1 MRTRLPRAL
10 SRTTC
15 RRLAGAAAG
24 RIALAVACAVVAG
37 ATLSL
42 TACSAPEATEEA
54 ATPEAAVEGLAP
66 AAPDATQPVTAGR
79 AADVPP
85 PSPDRYRIPLSTG
98 AVAPKALA
106 AADIAQ
112 AIESRLAAVG
122 GGRAHMIVQ
131 LAAPPEAADIAS
143 LAERGITL
151 LDPLTR
157 VTWTA
162 AVTKSA
168 ASALDGEPSLR
179 WAGELAA
186 ADKLAAGARPGDEP
200 PDYMKQPDGKLAY
213 AVRFHKDVTAAEV
226 EALARDLGVT
236 VAGLDA
242 ATFGNVRTVAVVASP
257 DQLTAVAEAD
267 IVQWIEPAP
276 PPVKDL
282 NVGGA
287 QPLSNVGAV
296 QAAPF
301 NLDGTGVNVGIWEA
315 GPAVVDNAH
324 LDLTGRVNIQPGQS
338 ATRSDHAAHVAGTIG
353 GSGANVAAAEG
364 MAPNVTMASWSVE
377 TSAANPLEDV
387 NEMTAA
393 TTGTGGGLPVQVTN
407 HSYGAIIGWDFGF
420 TPPFSPN
427 QGLFG
432 AYTNRSAAF
441 DNLVVQSGLVIV
453 KSAGNDRNDA
463 PPAPVTGQPADCTQ
477 NGFAVFAD
485 CIDPFGSAKNVVT
498 VGAMNGANAI
508 AGFSSFGP
516 TDDGRIKPDVVAH
529 GVSLL
534 SLASSNFFSDSPNDN
549 DNNDDVVDSTTASV
563 TMSGTSMSAP
573 VVSGIAAL
581 LLQDAAANGNVL
593 TAEGVRALL
602 LGTARDVAGVGQ
614 ATVGPDYATG
624 WGIADAQ
631 AAATLRRQGGLAQAT
646 LTGTGAANAWRQSV
660 FVPAGLAELKV
671 TLAWND
677 PAGAVCPVGTTG
689 CLILVNDLDLRLIA
703 PDGTTFR
710 PWTLNAANP
719 GQAAVRNGGND
730 AVNTVEQVSVLNP
743 PCGAWTAVV
752 SANAGNLPFAP
763 QAFAVASLAANA
775 VPSVAVAASAVAD
788 EGAWVDV
795 TATVTDADV
804 ADALWVTWDWGDGS
818 TETVQLPETNA
829 VAETVTTRHRWG
841 DNGTFTVTATA
852 HDELGGCEKGGRAT
866 DTLAIVVNNVAP
878 SVDPPTV
885 QPPQPWP
892 GQAVSAAAAF
902 VDPGWLDDHTAT
914 VKWGD
919 APATA
924 TATAQ
929 KDHVA
934 PEDVGAVEATKPN
947 GYAVPGDYDVELCV
961 TDDDGDIGC
970 ASVPLRVELSPDMP
984 GVFTTA
990 NETTFLTWTGA
1001 LPGIVAAAKAK
1012 WRNGTGVAM
1021 TKWIYEA
1028 DDWLFFFQVTPNDVP
1043 NFDAD
1048 QPPDFDDNRLAI
1060 AVRKADFQR
1069 WFWCGIQLSG
1079 GGVGC
1084 HPQYGPPPASDGVLH
1099 PWVAARIVESR
1110 PHIFAM
1116 LQAIFE

>member
-1 MRTRLPRAL
+1 MHTQPSRVLPRTV
-10 SRTTC
+10 RQ
-15 RRLAGAAAG
+15 RIVGAAAG
-24 RIALAVACAVVAG
+24 RIALGVACALVGV
-37 ATLSL
+37 ATLPL
-42 TACSAPEATEEA
+42 AACTAPEATDEA
-54 ATPEAAVEGLAP
+54 ASPAPPVEGPAP
-66 AAPDATQPVTAGR
+66 AAPDATQSITDGA
-79 AADVPP
+79 AADAPQLA
-85 PSPDRYRIPLSTG
+85 PDAFRIPLSTG

-106 AADIAQ
+106 AADIAEVF
-112 AIESRLAAVG
+112 ASRLAAVG
-122 GGRAHMIVQ
+122 GGRAHVIVQ
-131 LAAPPEAADIAS
+131 LETPPEAADIAA

-162 AVTKSA
+162 AVTKTA
-168 ASALDGEPSLR
+168 ASALEGEPSLR

-186 ADKLAAGARPGDEP
+186 ADKLAEGARPDDEP
-200 PDYMKQPDGKLAY
+200 PPYMKQPDGKLAY
-213 AVRFHKDVTAAEV
+213 LVRFHKDVTAAEV

-236 VAGLDA
+236 LGGLDD
-242 ATFGNVRTVAVVASP
+242 ATFPIVRTVAVIASP
-257 DQLTAVAEAD
+257 EQLAAVAEAD

-276 PPVKDL
+276 PPERDL

-287 QPLSNVGAV
+287 QPLSNVGPV

-315 GPAVVDNAH
+315 GPAVVDAAH
-324 LDLTGRVNIQPGQS
+324 LDLAGRVTIQPNQ
-338 ATRSDHAAHVAGTIG
+338 ATTRSDHAAHVAGTIG
-353 GSGANVAAAEG
+353 ASGANVPAAEG
-364 MAPNVTMASWSVE
+364 MAPNVTIASWSVD
-377 TSAANPLEDV
+377 TTAANPLEDV

-393 TTGTGGGLPVQVTN
+393 ASGTGGGLPVQVTN
-407 HSYGAIIGWDFGF
+407 HSYGNVLGWDLR
-420 TPPFSPN
+420 TNPPVFWNN
-427 QGLFG
+427 QVLFG
-432 AYTNRSAAF
+432 AYTARSAAV
-441 DNLVVQSGLVIV
+441 DNLVVQSGLVVV
-453 KSAGNDRNDA
+453 KAAGNERNDA
-463 PPAPVTGQPADCTQ
+463 PPAVVTGQPADCTQ

-498 VGAMNGANAI
+498 VGAMDGANAI
-508 AGFSSFGP
+508 AVFSSFGP
-516 TDDGRIKPDVVAH
+516 TDDGRIKPDLVAH
-529 GVSLL
+529 GVNLT
-534 SLASSNFFSDSPNDN
+534 SLASSNCNCDLDNVPGDDVTDSP
-549 DNNDDVVDSTTASV
+549 TANT
-563 TMSGTSMSAP
+563 TMSGTSMSTP

-602 LGTARDVAGVGQ
+602 LGTARDVAGTGQ

-660 FVPAGLAELKV
+660 FAPAGLAELKV

-677 PAGAVCPVGTTG
+677 PAGAACPAGTTG
-689 CLILVNDLDLRLIA
+689 CQIVVNDLDLRLVA
-703 PDGTTFR
+703 PDGTTFQ

-730 AVNTVEQVSVLNP
+730 AANTVEQVAVLGP
-743 PCGAWTAVV
+743 QCGAWTAVV
-752 SANAGNLPFAP
+752 SANAGNLPLAP
-763 QAFAVASLAANA
+763 QTFAVASLAPNG
-775 VPSVAVAASAVAD
+775 VPSVAVSANPVAD
-788 EGAWVDV
+788 EGAWVDF

-804 ADALWVTWDWGDGS
+804 DDALWVTWDWGDGI
-818 TETVQLPETNA
+818 TETVQAPETNT
-829 VAETVTTRHRWG
+829 VAESVTTRHRWG
-841 DNGTFTVTATA
+841 DDGTFTVMATV
-852 HDELGGCEKGGRAT
+852 HDVLDGCEKGGRAT
-866 DTLAIVVNNVAP
+866 DTLAIVVHNVAP
-878 SVDPPTV
+878 SVDPPTIA
-885 QPPQPWP
+885 PPQPWP

-902 VDPGWLDDHTAT
+902 SDPGWLDDHTAT
-914 VKWGD
+914 VTWGD
-919 APATA
+919 APAAA

-934 PEDVGAVEATKPN
+934 PDDVGAVAAEKPN

-961 TDDDGDIGC
+961 TDDDGAIGC
-970 ASVPLRVELSPDMP
+970 ASAPLRVELSPDMP
-984 GVFTTA
+984 GMFVTA

-1001 LPGIVAAAKAK
+1001 LPGTVAAAKSK

-1028 DDWLFFFQVTPNDVP
+1028 DDWLYFFQVTPNDVP

-1048 QPPDFDDNRLAI
+1048 QPPDFEDNRLAI

-1069 WFWCGIQLSG
+1069 WFWCGIQLPG
-1079 GGVGC
+1079 AVGC
-1084 HPQYGPPPASDGVLH
+1084 HPQYGPPPDGDGVLH
-1099 PWVAARIVESR
+1099 PWVAARIVESQ

-1116 LQAIFE
+1116 LEAIYE

>member
-1 MRTRLPRAL
+1 MRIHRPRTLA
-10 SRTTC
+10 STTC
-15 RRLAGAAAG
+15 LRLVDALAGRTAP
-24 RIALAVACAVVAG
+24 LAVACALMAG
-37 ATLSL
+37 VTLSL
-42 TACSAPEATEEA
+42 AACSTPEATDEP
-54 ATPEAAVEGLAP
+54 ATSTTPVRDLAP
-66 AAPDATQPVTAGR
+66 AAPDATQPVTDGT
-79 AADVPP
+79 AADAPQVA
-85 PSPDRYRIPLSTG
+85 PDAYRIPLSTG

-131 LAAPPEAADIAS
+131 LATPPEAADIAS

-200 PDYMKQPDGKLAY
+200 PDYMRQPDGKLAY
-213 AVRFHKDVTAAEV
+213 AVRFYKDVTAAEV

-242 ATFGNVRTVAVVASP
+242 ATFDIVRTVAVIVSP
-257 DQLTAVAEAD
+257 DQLAEVAEAD

-276 PPVKDL
+276 PPEHDL

-387 NEMTAA
+387 NEMTNAA
-393 TTGTGGGLPVQVTN
+393 TGAGSGLPVQVTN
-407 HSYGAIIGWDFGF
+407 HSYGTRIGWRIGP
-420 TPPFSPN
+420 TLAYTSN

-441 DNLVVQSGLVIV
+441 DNLVAQSGLVVV

-534 SLASSNFFSDSPNDN
+534 SLASSSFFSDNDN
-549 DNNDDVVDSTTASV
+549 DNNDDVVDSTTAS
-563 TMSGTSMSAP
+563 TAMSGTSMSAP

-602 LGTARDVAGVGQ
+602 LGTARDVAGIGQ

-646 LTGTGAANAWRQSV
+646 LTGTGAANAWSQSV

-677 PAGAVCPVGTTG
+677 PAGAPCPAGTTG

-703 PDGTTFR
+703 PDGTTFQ

-719 GQAAVRNGGND
+719 GQAAARNGGND

-743 PCGAWTAVV
+743 QCGAWTAVV
-752 SANAGNLPFAP
+752 SANAGNLPLAP

-775 VPSVAVAASAVAD
+775 VPSVAVAASPVAD
-788 EGAWVDV
+788 EGAWVDF

-804 ADALWVTWDWGDGS
+804 ADTLWVTWNWGDGA
-818 TETVQLPETNA
+818 ETVQVPETNS

-841 DNGTFTVTATA
+841 DNGTFTVTATVY
-852 HDELGGCEKGGRAT
+852 DELGGCEKGGRVT
-866 DTLAIVVNNVAP
+866 DTFSIVVNNVAP
-878 SVDPPTV
+878 NVDPLTV

-892 GQAVSAAAAF
+892 GQAVSASAAF
-902 VDPGWLDDHTAT
+902 GDPGWLDDHTAT

-919 APATA
+919 VPTTA

-929 KDHVA
+929 KDHVT
-934 PEDVGAVEATKPN
+934 PLDIGAVDATKPN

-961 TDDDGDIGC
+961 TDDDGDTGC
-970 ASVPLRVELSPDMP
+970 ASAPLRVELSPDMP
-984 GVFTTA
+984 GMFTTA

-1001 LPGIVAAAKAK
+1001 VPGIVAAAKAK

-1028 DDWLFFFQVTPNDVP
+1028 DDWLYFFQVTPNDVP

-1048 QPPDFDDNRLAI
+1048 QPPDFEDNRLAI

-1069 WFWCGIQLSG
+1069 WFWCGIQLPG
-1079 GGVGC
+1079 GGSGC
-1084 HPQYGPPPASDGVLH
+1084 HPQYAPAPDGAGVLH